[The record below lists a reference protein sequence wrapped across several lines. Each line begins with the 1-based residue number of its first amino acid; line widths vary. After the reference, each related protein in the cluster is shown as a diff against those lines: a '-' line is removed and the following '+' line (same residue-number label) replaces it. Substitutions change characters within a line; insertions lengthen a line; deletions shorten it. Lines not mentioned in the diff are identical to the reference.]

1 MGVSAEEI
9 NLVPIV
15 FFIPVKGV
23 DLRHLLVGQYKVIQ
37 LSVFLDVIRIAGA
50 GDDRHTLLQIPPEDH
65 LSGGRSMGLRNS
77 GDYSI
82 AQQVCRMAL
91 APKGIP
97 SLHYNAQVLDIGDH
111 IVLLIVG
118 VNFILHQ
125 RRDNGHLGQKFLQLL
140 DIPVG
145 QPDRADFAV

>member
-1 MGVSAEEI
+1 
-9 NLVPIV
+9 
-15 FFIPVKGV
+15 
-23 DLRHLLVGQYKVIQ
+23 
-37 LSVFLDVIRIAGA
+37 
-50 GDDRHTLLQIPPEDH
+50 
-65 LSGGRSMGLRNS
+65 MGL
-77 GDYSI
+77 GDTGDHFVP
-82 AQQVCRMAL
+82 QQLRRMPPASQ
-91 APKGIP
+91 GIP
-97 SLHYNAQVLDIGDH
+97 TLDHDTQVLDIGNH

>member
-1 MGVSAEEI
+1 
-9 NLVPIV
+9 
-15 FFIPVKGV
+15 
-23 DLRHLLVGQYKVIQ
+23 
-37 LSVFLDVIRIAGA
+37 
-50 GDDRHTLLQIPPEDH
+50 
-65 LSGGRSMGLRNS
+65 MGLRNS

-82 AQQVCRMAL
+82 AQQVCRMAP

-111 IVLLIVG
+111 IVLLIVR